1 MPESRPPKGNLK
13 YEKTAIYI
21 YVYNASSS
29 KDLHRQEKGCEMI
42 DWAFGGQKLLI
53 YV

>member
-13 YEKTAIYI
+13 YEKNGYIYI

-29 KDLHRQEKGCEMI
+29 KDIHRQEKGCEMI
-42 DWAFGGQKLLI
+42 D
-53 YV
+53 